1 MFLSLQTEETRV
13 QRARSREAAA
23 AGALGQLGQG
33 DRGRVLQQEAAAAPL
48 QEAVLHPGQGE
59 AAAAASLLRLR

>member
-1 MFLSLQTEETRV
+1 MFLSLQTEEARV
-13 QRARSREAAA
+13 QRARSREAAE

-48 QEAVLHPGQGE
+48 QEAVLHPGQ